1 MALPNSGPIT
11 MAMIAAEIG
20 ISASGLSL
28 NDSRVRQLAGK
39 PSGTIS
45 FSDLLGKSATWK
57 GSITVGQIADPTYG
71 YSYAFEAGALSPV
84 VFEGI
89 TIYDMIQYDEKGSG
103 NGDILVSSSNNAL
116 FRSLV
121 RSIVI
126 DGKVATNTNTS
137 YQTFERFSGI
147 TKGYLMKRRGQTL
160 PVEIIKR

>member
-28 NDSRVRQLAGK
+28 DDSRVRQLAGK

-57 GSITVGQIADPTYG
+57 GSITVGKISNTSYG
-71 YSYAFEAGALSPV
+71 YSVASAGNLSPV

-89 TIYDMIQYDEKGSG
+89 TIYDMIQYDLDGSG
-103 NGDILVSSSNNAL
+103 NGDIMVRSSNNAL

-121 RSIVI
+121 GSII
-126 DGKVATNTNTS
+126 INGQVATNTNTS

-147 TKGYLMKRRGQTL
+147 TKGYLRNRQGQTL